1 VLAVVAELVTLAL
14 LFEALLVALALL
26 SGAGTLAGLGA
37 GTALLAS
44 ATTAGASL
52 AAVVLATG
60 EGEFVDSVTT
70 AGGVAASDAT
80 FSGALSVVA
89 LSTIAPPMTV
99 AVMTP
104 SAMPK

>member
-1 VLAVVAELVTLAL
+1 
-14 LFEALLVALALL
+14 
-26 SGAGTLAGLGA
+26 
-37 GTALLAS
+37 
-44 ATTAGASL
+44 
-52 AAVVLATG
+52 VLATG